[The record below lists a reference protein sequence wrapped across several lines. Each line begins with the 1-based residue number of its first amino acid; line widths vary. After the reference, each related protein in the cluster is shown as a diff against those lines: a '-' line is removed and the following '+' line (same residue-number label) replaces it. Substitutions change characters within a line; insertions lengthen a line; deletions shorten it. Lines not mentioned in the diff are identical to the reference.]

1 MSVIFIYVGPTVS
14 RVEQLP
20 FTVGSAAT
28 LSCSDLAASSIE
40 WLDSMRR
47 VMEMTTSQQQ
57 LDLTF
62 NPVNDSIHNTGYSC
76 RVTRRDGTV
85 VEQIVILNVTSE
97 CNENTLI
104 ED

>member
-1 MSVIFIYVGPTVS
+1 MSAIFMYVGPTVS
-14 RVEQLP
+14 GVEQLP
-20 FTVGSAAT
+20 FTVDSAAT
-28 LSCSDLAASSIE
+28 LSCSDSAASSIE

-47 VMEMTTSQQQ
+47 VVEMTTSQQQ

-85 VEQIVILNVTSE
+85 AEQIVILNVTGE
-97 CNENTLI
+97 CNENTI
-104 ED
+104 FED